1 MVSFYSASTENTWR
15 NSAHSQQYYLVK
27 CSLHAMLCQVLA
39 VLGLQKLPMHY
50 APCSHTEKHWSERHS
65 ACNMMMM
72 MMCAVLLTLIALSI
86 MLPVKA
92 ARMAA
97 V

>member
-1 MVSFYSASTENTWR
+1 LGSHMHL
-15 NSAHSQQYYLVK
+15 AH
-27 CSLHAMLCQVLA
+27 
-39 VLGLQKLPMHY
+39 
-50 APCSHTEKHWSERHS
+50 
-65 ACNMMMM
+65 NM